1 MSEPPQSNQ
10 ILIAGDYTTL
20 SQQAAKQ
27 LNKSG
32 FKTVY
37 LRGKKPVEDYLQQTD
52 AYRAVIVDGDKG
64 SNELGLQFK
73 NAVVSGK
80 AHPLLILTAQFR
92 RTMMALALQTG
103 FDEFLAKPIGAKEII
118 ALIAEKRNNNN

>member
-1 MSEPPQSNQ
+1 MSKPPQSNQ

-27 LNKSG
+27 LNQSG
-32 FKTVY
+32 FKAVY

-64 SNELGLQFK
+64 ITELGLQIK

-92 RTMMALALQTG
+92 RTMMALALQSG